1 MPLIFNYR
9 SIVLLNTVVLLHFV
23 RRRQISLLNLLVI
36 PLGRSS
42 RLARFTQST
51 HLKRRRGSAVVF
63 HEERDKGR
71 YDGYARH
78 EDPPEVTSEDILV
91 DRECVDLE
99 HVVRGDVSESERF
112 GGDVGRL
119 TELTNQGPMTRLRHW
134 THVLTPF
141 RAPRAPLSGQAS
153 CTMTIPTEL
162 LIPREIP
169 GVSHSTI
176 CTLS

>member
-42 RLARFTQST
+42 RLARFTQSA

-63 HEERDKGR
+63 YEKRDKGG

-78 EDPPEVTSEDILV
+78 EDPPEITSEDILV

-99 HVVRGDVSESERF
+99 RVIKGMLVSLKDLEGRGK
-112 GGDVGRL
+112 
-119 TELTNQGPMTRLRHW
+119 
-134 THVLTPF
+134 TH
-141 RAPRAPLSGQAS
+141 RADQPWSDDSA
-153 CTMTIPTEL
+153 
-162 LIPREIP
+162 
-169 GVSHSTI
+169 
-176 CTLS
+176 